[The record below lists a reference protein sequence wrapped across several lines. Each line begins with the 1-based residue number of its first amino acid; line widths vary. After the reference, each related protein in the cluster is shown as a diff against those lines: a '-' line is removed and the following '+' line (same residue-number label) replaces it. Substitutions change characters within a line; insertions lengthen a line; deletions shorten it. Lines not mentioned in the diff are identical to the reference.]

1 MLSDT
6 SQRRFQKHTPPGK
19 PMILAP
25 EHPAVVEG
33 RSLFTKSANAA
44 RSTGRV
50 LISGHNQR
58 KLGRRVAKGKW
69 SGFEIYTLTLEE
81 RRTCP
86 RTCTE
91 WRSCYGN
98 RMQWSIRQPA
108 GGELEEKLFV
118 ELGDLQ
124 KKHPGGFVVR
134 LHILG
139 DFYSADYV
147 RRWGEWLDQFPALHV
162 FGYTARQND
171 DIAAALAEL
180 VNTRWDRFAIRSSG
194 AVIENIPASVVV
206 DTEAQVSHEIVCP
219 VQTDKTACC
228 ATCALCWSTPKT
240 IAFLRH

>member
-19 PMILAP
+19 PMVLA
-25 EHPAVVEG
+25 ESHPAVVEG

-44 RSTGRV
+44 RGSGRV

-58 KLGRRVAKGKW
+58 KLGRRVAKGRW
-69 SGFEIYTLTLEE
+69 TGFEIYTLTLEE
-81 RRTCP
+81 RKTCP
-86 RTCTE
+86 RSCLE

-98 RMQWSIRQPA
+98 RMQWSIRHPA
-108 GGELEEKLFV
+108 GAELEAKLES
-118 ELGDLQ
+118 ELAELQ
-124 KKHPGGFVVR
+124 AKHPNGFVVR

-147 RRWGEWLDQFPALHV
+147 RRWGCWLDQYPALHV
-162 FGYTARQND
+162 FGYTARQGD
-171 DIAAALAEL
+171 EIADALSSLISE
-180 VNTRWDRFAIRSSG
+180 RWERFAVRSSG
-194 AVIENIPASVVV
+194 AVLKKIPASVVL
-206 DTEAQVSHEIVCP
+206 DTEDQATHEIVCP
-219 VQTDKTACC
+219 VQQDKTACC